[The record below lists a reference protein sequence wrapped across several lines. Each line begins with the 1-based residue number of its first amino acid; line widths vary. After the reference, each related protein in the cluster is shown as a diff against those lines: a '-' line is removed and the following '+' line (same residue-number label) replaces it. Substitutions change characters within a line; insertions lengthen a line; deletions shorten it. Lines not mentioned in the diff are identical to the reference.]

1 MPYYSNHTGAQVD
14 SAVDKI
20 NGLFDG
26 SLTGAEKKAIGANI
40 DLADNAELTAELT
53 RLAKTYAFGGVA
65 TPSTNP
71 GTPEVNTFYIASE
84 SGIYSKMGNI
94 TLVATETAIISW
106 DGSSWVKHTVD
117 IPQPMPS
124 ANGFSVAKV
133 GNGIVVFD
141 TTFAE
146 AGDVLEYS
154 FELTGVSGNIAFMN
168 SDFTRLSSIGVGGGG
183 VSGQKVSGKT
193 TVPASFSVAKTQW
206 GALNKLRIINKT
218 KNLAISTVEKTAKC
232 VGAGFAQGVLQY
244 ESTTGVLS
252 AQLLTD
258 IFTGAGAGKFYRFN
272 AGHEFCSFNVTGS
285 SALVFNP
292 TTSTM
297 AVGGNVEGAI
307 VAYIL
312 ANKIY
317 PIGHVK
323 VRYTTNGVV
332 TSEVSFPKDEPD
344 TRLEDYVKTSAITTF
359 SRLNDW
365 ADSGDVHLCG
375 FVNDIHSSGNK
386 KYDHLLYMSQL
397 NNMFGFNEICMGGDI
412 GFDLEP
418 SAQEAAEL
426 VAKAKAAML
435 QDALWVF
442 CKGNHDYITAING
455 QYLGNVFNRATRRA
469 GHKVELCTTNG
480 SYGYV
485 DDEYNKVRTI
495 FLNTS
500 DAESG
505 AYIVSTDQLS
515 WLITALGGT
524 PSSYR
529 VIIMTHFCPA
539 ETVGKWSS
547 SPSSSYTMQNFVA
560 LRGIFESFVAKNS
573 GSNSS
578 LGLSWDFSNSTAKM
592 VCVMSGD
599 SHFNNMGVVNG
610 VRYIVRQGYGYS
622 DESDR
627 PSNATYDA
635 VDYFTQCSFDVL
647 AIRTDNTAHIFRIGV
662 GGSARDVDFTF

>member
-1 MPYYSNHTGAQVD
+1 MPYYSKHTGAQVD

-20 NGLFDG
+20 IGLLYG
-26 SLTGAEKKAIGANI
+26 SLTEAEKKAIGANI
-40 DLADNAELTAELT
+40 DLADNAQLTAELN

-71 GTPEVNTFYIASE
+71 GTPTTNTFYIASE

-94 TLVATETAIISW
+94 TLVATETAIIAW
-106 DGSSWVKHTVD
+106 NGASWVKHTID
-117 IPQPMPS
+117 IPLPMPS
-124 ANGFSVAKV
+124 TNGFSAAKV
-133 GNGIVVFD
+133 GNGVMVFD
-141 TTFAE
+141 TKFAE
-146 AGDVLEYS
+146 AGDSLDYS

-168 SDFTRLSSIGVGGGG
+168 EDGTRISTVGVGNGTAGRII
-183 VSGQKVSGKT
+183 SGTVA
-193 TVPASFSVAKTQW
+193 VPAGFSYAITQW
-206 GALNKLRIINKT
+206 GAIANVKLINKT
-218 KNLAISTVEKTAKC
+218 KNVALSNIEKTAKC

-244 ESTTGVLS
+244 ESTTGLLS
-252 AQLLTD
+252 APELTD
-258 IFTGAGAGKFYRFN
+258 IFTGSGTGKFFRFYG
-272 AGHEFCSFNVTGS
+272 GHEFCTFNVTGS
-285 SALVFNP
+285 SVLVFNP

-344 TRLEDYVKTSAITTF
+344 TRLEEYVKTSAITTF

-375 FVNDIHSSGNK
+375 FVTDIHSSGNK

-397 NNMFGFNEICMGGDI
+397 NNMFGFNEVCMGGDI

-418 SAQEAAEL
+418 SAQKSAEL

-435 QDALWVF
+435 QDVLWVF

-529 VIIMTHFCPA
+529 VIILTHFCPA

-547 SPSSSYTMQNFVA
+547 SPSSSYTTQNFVA

-578 LGLSWDFSNSTAKM
+578 LGLSWDFSSLTAKL

-610 VRYIVRQGYGYS
+610 VRYIVRQGYGYPA
-622 DESDR
+622 ESDR
-627 PSNATYDA
+627 PSSATYDA
-635 VDYFTQCSFDVL
+635 VDYFTQCLFDVL
-647 AIRTDNTAHIFRIGV
+647 AIRADNTARIFRIGV
-662 GGSARDVDFTF
+662 GGSARDEDFTF